1 MMKKSVLITGAN
13 RGIGLGL
20 VKQYLSQG
28 WLVHAT
34 SRSLETAVDLQDL
47 ANGNA
52 DLIIHSLD
60 VANYDQLEQL
70 STQLSSLDLVINN
83 AGYYGPKGYGFG
95 QTDVEEWR
103 RVFEINTIAP
113 LKLIESLYP
122 LLKNGTTKKIAC
134 ISSKVGSMAENT
146 SGGGYIYRSSKA
158 ALNSV
163 VKSLSNDLRDEG
175 FTVIAL
181 HPGWVQTEMGGPN
194 ALIDTTTSAKGLF
207 EVIEHSSVNHSG
219 EFINYDGT
227 RIAW

>member
-1 MMKKSVLITGAN
+1 MKKSVLITGAN

-34 SRSLETAVDLQDL
+34 SRTLETAVDLQDL
-47 ANGNA
+47 ASHNA

-60 VANYDQLEQL
+60 VTNYEQLDQLATRL
-70 STQLSSLDLVINN
+70 PSLDLVINN

-95 QTDVEEWR
+95 QTDIEEWR

-134 ISSKVGSMAENT
+134 MSSKVGSMAENT

-194 ALIDTTTSAKGLF
+194 ALIDIETSAKGLF
-207 EVIEHSSVNHSG
+207 EVIEQSSPSCSG
-219 EFINYDGT
+219 AFINYDGK